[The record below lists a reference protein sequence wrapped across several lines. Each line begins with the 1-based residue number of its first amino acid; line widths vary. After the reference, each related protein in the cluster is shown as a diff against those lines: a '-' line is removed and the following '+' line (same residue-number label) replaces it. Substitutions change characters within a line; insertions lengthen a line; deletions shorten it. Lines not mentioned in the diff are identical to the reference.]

1 MIQDRFPPA
10 ARPRLF
16 NVQRDWVGPSFD
28 ARIEGK
34 EAAATPAA
42 PSDFGISHENTDAF
56 RLRAARECLDLLG
69 TLRTHREPQAGET
82 WQAPIA
88 AERRLVAQ
96 LQAVLVLGPP
106 ALDQAE
112 RLALDHD
119 VPDGDRV
126 FAGLLALASTAGV
139 DHVQRCVPLFEAAA
153 QRDRTEAAAAVE
165 ALCLSPSP
173 AVADVLEPLL
183 KHVNVA
189 VRAAAVRVLS
199 YRGELGTEPWC
210 QAVADPDP
218 RVALP
223 ALGGALQHIDRDAA
237 EVVLKP
243 LYTHE
248 SETLARAAL
257 RSGMALALPSAS
269 QAARTLAALAPAW
282 ADALYLVALLGQPQ
296 DQRLLEDA
304 MPQHLDVAARACAR
318 SGWLPLGSRLI
329 ATLAGQPADTHA
341 ATDVAVALST
351 LAACTMEPAAGPEA
365 WARAWIDATRSLDD
379 GLRHRHGRPL
389 GLREMADEL
398 RTSLLSRPRRQ
409 ELYFEMQVLAQGRL
423 PRFNAFDFIGRQHDE
438 LDRLDAVLS
447 APNRD

>member
-1 MIQDRFPPA
+1 VVQDRFPPA
-10 ARPRLF
+10 AQPRLF
-16 NVQRDWVGPSFD
+16 DMQRDWVGPSFD
-28 ARIEGK
+28 ACIERK
-34 EAAATPAA
+34 QAVPAPA
-42 PSDFGISHENTDAF
+42 VPSAFGICHEDTDAF

-82 WQAPIA
+82 WRAPMA
-88 AERRLVAQ
+88 SERRLVAQ
-96 LQAVLVLGPP
+96 LHAVLVLGPP
-106 ALDQAE
+106 ALKQAE
-112 RLALDHD
+112 RLALDPD

-126 FAGLLALASTAGV
+126 FAGLLVLASTTDV
-139 DHVQRCVPLFEAAA
+139 EYVQRCVPLFEAAV

-173 AVADVLEPLL
+173 AVAEVLDPLL

-199 YRGELGTEPWC
+199 YRGELATRPWC
-210 QAVADPDP
+210 EAVTDPDP
-218 RVALP
+218 RVAVP

-269 QAARTLAALAPAW
+269 QAARTLAATSPSW

-296 DQRLLEDA
+296 DRRLLEGA
-304 MPQHLDVAARACAR
+304 MLQHLDVAARACAR

-329 ATLAGQPADTHA
+329 ATLAGQPADTRA
-341 ATDVAVALST
+341 AAGVASALST
-351 LAACTMEPAAGPEA
+351 LAACTVEPTTGPDA
-365 WARAWIDATRSLDD
+365 WAGAWIDATRTLDE

-389 GLREMADEL
+389 SLHAMAHEL
-398 RTSLLSRPRRQ
+398 RTGRLSRPQRQ
-409 ELYFEMQVLAQGRL
+409 ELYFEMQVLTQGRL
-423 PRFNAFDFIGRQHDE
+423 PRFNAFDFIGCQHDE
-438 LDRLDAVLS
+438 LDRLDALLS
-447 APNRD
+447 ATNRD

>member
-1 MIQDRFPPA
+1 M
-10 ARPRLF
+10 
-16 NVQRDWVGPSFD
+16 QRDWVGPSFH
-28 ARIEGK
+28 ACVERK
-34 EAAATPAA
+34 QAA
-42 PSDFGISHENTDAF
+42 PALAVPSAFGINHENTAAF

-82 WQAPIA
+82 WRAPMA
-88 AERRLVAQ
+88 SERRLVAQ
-96 LQAVLVLGPP
+96 LRAVLTLGPP

-112 RLALDHD
+112 RLALDPD

-126 FAGLLALASTAGV
+126 FAGLLVLASTTGV
-139 DHVQRCVPLFEAAA
+139 EYVQRCVPLFEAAA

-173 AVADVLEPLL
+173 AVAEVLDPLL

-199 YRGELGTEPWC
+199 YRGELATAPWC
-210 QAVADPDP
+210 QAVADPDL
-218 RVALP
+218 RVVLP

-237 EVVLKP
+237 AVVLHP

-257 RSGMALALPSAS
+257 RSGMAMALPSAS
-269 QAARTLAALAPAW
+269 QAARTLAATAPAW

-296 DQRLLEDA
+296 DQRLLEGA

-318 SGWLPLGSRLI
+318 AGWLPLGSRLI
-329 ATLAGQPADTHA
+329 ATLAGQPADTRV
-341 ATDVAVALST
+341 ATNVAFALST
-351 LAACTMEPAAGPEA
+351 LGACTMEPAASPET
-365 WARAWIDATRSLDD
+365 WARAWIDATRTRDD

-389 GLREMADEL
+389 GLREMANEL
-398 RTSLLSRPRRQ
+398 RTGLLSRPQRQ